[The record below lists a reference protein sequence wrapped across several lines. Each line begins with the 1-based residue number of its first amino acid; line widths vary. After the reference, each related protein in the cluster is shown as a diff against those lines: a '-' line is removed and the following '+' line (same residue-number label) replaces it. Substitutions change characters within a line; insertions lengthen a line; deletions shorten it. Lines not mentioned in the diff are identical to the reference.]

1 MLREAL
7 KRFPDGE
14 TAPYLLVRV
23 QQEQGKHRE
32 ALAALEPLVAK
43 HARARLHY
51 RMGQSLQALGDKA
64 RAASAFEKALAL
76 RSGLSGKQ
84 ISDAQSQVSA
94 LKG

>member
-7 KRFPDGE
+7 KRFPDSE
-14 TAPYLLVRV
+14 SAPFAIVRV

-32 ALAALEPLVAK
+32 AVAGLEQLLVK
-43 HARARLHY
+43 QSRARLHY
-51 RMGQSLQALGDKA
+51 RLGQSLQALGDKT

-76 RSGLSGKQ
+76 KTGLSGKQ
-84 ISDAQSQVSA
+84 LSDAQSQLSA